1 MWEHIKGFFSALKT
15 WWGSDQL
22 SSRSVR
28 IPLKL
33 VVVGALAVC
42 ALAVGLYGA
51 GKLRAYADSEMPA
64 TAVQLT
70 EYRNQIIAACA
81 SPAKVEPTKKSKR

>member
-1 MWEHIKGFFSALKT
+1 MIAHLRGFLAELMA
-15 WWGSDQL
+15 WWNSDKL
-22 SSRSVR
+22 SSKTVR

-33 VVVGALAVC
+33 AIVGALAVT

-51 GKLRAYADSEMPA
+51 GKLRDYADNVTPA
-64 TAVQLT
+64 TAAQLA

-81 SPAKVEPTKKSKR
+81 PPKVEPAKKSKR